1 MRDTLPRTICR
12 CGKNEGDLVMS
23 REHFQDTLLIHTN
36 AAREVTLNHVIQ
48 LLTQQKQM
56 WFSQS
61 LTAGSSAFW
70 DNKVKTTEQLIK
82 EIEELKNGN

>member
-1 MRDTLPRTICR
+1 MRETLPRTICR
-12 CGKNEGDLVMS
+12 CGRNQDDLVMS
-23 REHFQDTLLIHTN
+23 REHFQDTILINAN
-36 AAREVTLNHVIQ
+36 AARDVTLDHVIQ

-61 LTAGSSAFW
+61 LTAGTAKFW
-70 DNKVKTTEQLIK
+70 IHKVKTTEHLIK

>member
-1 MRDTLPRTICR
+1 MRETLPRTICR

-23 REHFQDTLLIHTN
+23 REHFQETILINAN
-36 AAREVTLNHVIQ
+36 AAREVTLDHIIQ

-70 DNKVKTTEQLIK
+70 ANKVKTTEQLIK
-82 EIEELKNGN
+82 EIEGLK

>member
-1 MRDTLPRTICR
+1 MRKTLQFTTCR
-12 CGKNEGDLVMS
+12 CDKHEGDLVMT
-23 REHFQDTLLIHTN
+23 REHFHEVILRNAT
-36 AAREVTLNHVIQ
+36 AAREVTLDHVIQ

-82 EIEELKNGN
+82 EIEELK